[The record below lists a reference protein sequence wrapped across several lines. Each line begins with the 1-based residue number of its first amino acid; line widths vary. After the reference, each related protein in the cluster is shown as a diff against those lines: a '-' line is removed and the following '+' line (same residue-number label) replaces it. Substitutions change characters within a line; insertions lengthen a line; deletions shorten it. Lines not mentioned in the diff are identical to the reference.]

1 MELPFLSVYGRS
13 SSVGWSVVRSVIWWV
28 GWLVGRSVIIS
39 CYWSYTSMRRS
50 ECLVQFCIVAVL
62 LFVAN
67 NRFCCQTGSN
77 SGLSGWPSGSDQLS
91 WRIFLT
97 GGTEYATNF
106 TQRLIIISRV
116 DFVIILFL
124 QAGQV
129 LSFLSLQISYFTTQ
143 LYWGLLSG
151 LRSKKS
157 KIWLQQKCI

>member
-39 CYWSYTSMRRS
+39 CYWSYTSVRRS

-77 SGLSGWPSGSDQLS
+77 SCLSGWPSGSDQLS

-106 TQRLIIISRV
+106 TQRLISRV

-124 QAGQV
+124 QAI
-129 LSFLSLQISYFTTQ
+129 LYSFIGGYCCLGSEAKNQK
-143 LYWGLLSG
+143 SG
-151 LRSKKS
+151 CNKSVFNKK
-157 KIWLQQKCI
+157 L